1 MGSGGSSTY
10 RGETPAGGP
19 SKKYLAR
26 VMSYANQMTPSVE
39 KIARTDAGLASA
51 LRACVARLSRRLRS
65 ERAPNNE
72 LSAGALSVRGAL
84 SRNGECTVGELAALE
99 RVQPP
104 SMTRT
109 VNCLVDGGYV
119 VRRKS
124 ETDGR
129 QVVVALSEQGKQT
142 LANDRRRR
150 DAWLAQRLRELT
162 PQERSVLREAAP
174 LIERL
179 AQA

>member
-1 MGSGGSSTY
+1 M
-10 RGETPAGGP
+10 
-19 SKKYLAR
+19 
-26 VMSYANQMTPSVE
+26 
-39 KIARTDAGLASA
+39 
-51 LRACVARLSRRLRS
+51 ARLTRRLRS
-65 ERAPNNE
+65 ERDPDNE
-72 LSAGALSVRGAL
+72 LLPVGQLSVLGLLNRYGD
-84 SRNGECTVGELAALE
+84 RTVGELAALE

-109 VNCLVDGGYV
+109 VNCLDEGGYV

-124 ETDGR
+124 ESDGR
-129 QVVVALSEQGKQT
+129 QVVVALSEKGKQT

-174 LIERL
+174 IIERL
-179 AQA
+179 AQT